1 MARDGNDGARERE
14 DEITRY
20 RLAAEE
26 ALEQLEWCVGYLHR
40 IRKGS
45 IADAVDRN
53 RRQIRREM
61 TRAGA

>member
-1 MARDGNDGARERE
+1 MARDGNDGAHERE
-14 DEITRY
+14 DEINRY

-26 ALEQLEWCVGYLHR
+26 ALEQLDWCVGYLHR
-40 IRKGS
+40 IRKGG

>member
-1 MARDGNDGARERE
+1 MARDVNHGARKRE

-26 ALEQLEWCVGYLHR
+26 ALEQLEWCVDYLRR
-40 IRKGS
+40 IRKGT

-61 TRAGA
+61 TRAGT